1 MLTGAISAPFSGL
14 TEKQIFNPRRL
25 LMKKTV
31 LILLVSFLPFH
42 SIQAQAPTTLEEY
55 TFVIVGYKL
64 QLNMKLEMKK
74 GYSLKDLDSYVEED
88 RKVEFKALTRDGE
101 KAPCA
106 IMMIYL
112 LPHGA
117 APQYYCIPS
126 GNAPADLW
134 DKYYTSIKTG
144 SDNPEQRFRFFSLAI
159 AKLMMKMNGDGK

>member
-1 MLTGAISAPFSGL
+1 
-14 TEKQIFNPRRL
+14 
-25 LMKKTV
+25 
-31 LILLVSFLPFH
+31 
-42 SIQAQAPTTLEEY
+42 
-55 TFVIVGYKL
+55 
-64 QLNMKLEMKK
+64 MKLEMKK
-74 GYSLKDLDSYVEED
+74 GYTLKDLDSYMEED
-88 RKVEFKALTRDGE
+88 RKIEFKALTRDGE

-106 IMMIYL
+106 IMMIYW

-126 GNAPADLW
+126 YNAPSDIW